1 MNKKIVLAITP
12 PFNDN
17 YLPIGIGIVKAL
29 IKDKYDVKC
38 MDLRLDLKNKI
49 FSYCDDLYDAEISE
63 NWYNEKTKIIME
75 ENPKVVGFTIYNS
88 CEKYTIELAKYI
100 KKVDS
105 NVKIVLAGPHFI
117 YGFEVDK
124 EKYKWCDY
132 IYQGES
138 ETGAREFFISIMEKK
153 PVKTLG
159 VWVKDKNGDFNY
171 TGRRERLMDLDKIP
185 IPDYSDFEMEY
196 YRALP
201 VEFSRGCSFRCTF
214 CDAVFEET
222 GALMVYQKFR
232 SGQRMFDEI
241 YKLFNE
247 YNLEEFIFVD
257 DSFVCSRG
265 SRDALLDFCDLLLE
279 HKMKIRWRVY
289 GVRITKFLDEEAI
302 DKMVKSGMV
311 EIRIGLESGSVNVR
325 EDMGKEASQEV
336 TDIYINAFLK
346 YAFLGHGYDPMK
358 KYVQVN
364 FFMMYNY
371 PSETAQDF
379 QDTIDWIKRDGER
392 ANIIGFTPFNVNGPY
407 MFTRAIQH
415 NFKDGKYNSFLWKT
429 DNSNFKIRFS
439 RFIRLLDLFKN
450 NKKFFFDVPDIC
462 FTKNYI
468 RVHDYENEYEVKEE
482 ISETLDRYLD
492 KKYIPP
498 RIYKECKDLKLKDWL
513 NYEK

>member
-1 MNKKIVLAITP
+1 
-12 PFNDN
+12 
-17 YLPIGIGIVKAL
+17 
-29 IKDKYDVKC
+29 
-38 MDLRLDLKNKI
+38 
-49 FSYCDDLYDAEISE
+49 
-63 NWYNEKTKIIME
+63 
-75 ENPKVVGFTIYNS
+75 
-88 CEKYTIELAKYI
+88 
-100 KKVDS
+100 
-105 NVKIVLAGPHFI
+105 
-117 YGFEVDK
+117 
-124 EKYKWCDY
+124 
-132 IYQGES
+132 
-138 ETGAREFFISIMEKK
+138 
-153 PVKTLG
+153 
-159 VWVKDKNGDFNY
+159 
-171 TGRRERLMDLDKIP
+171 
-185 IPDYSDFEMEY
+185 
-196 YRALP
+196 
-201 VEFSRGCSFRCTF
+201 
-214 CDAVFEET
+214 
-222 GALMVYQKFR
+222 
-232 SGQRMFDEI
+232 
-241 YKLFNE
+241 
-247 YNLEEFIFVD
+247 
-257 DSFVCSRG
+257 
-265 SRDALLDFCDLLLE
+265 
-279 HKMKIRWRVY
+279 
-289 GVRITKFLDEEAI
+289 
-302 DKMVKSGMV
+302 
-311 EIRIGLESGSVNVR
+311 
-325 EDMGKEASQEV
+325 
-336 TDIYINAFLK
+336 
-346 YAFLGHGYDPMK
+346 LGHGYDPMK

>member
-1 MNKKIVLAITP
+1 MNDIVLAITP

-29 IKDKYDVKC
+29 LKDKYDVKC
-38 MDLRLDLKNKI
+38 FDLRLDLEGRV
-49 FSYCDDLYDAEISE
+49 FSYSDDLYDAEISE
-63 NWYNEKTKIIME
+63 DWYIKKTKIILD
-75 ENPKVVGFTIYNS
+75 ENPKVVGFTIYKS
-88 CEKYTIELAKYI
+88 SEEFTLELAKYI

-138 ETGAREFFISIMEKK
+138 ETGAREFFTFVMEKK

-159 VWVKDKNGDFNY
+159 VWEKDKNGDFNY
-171 TGRRERLMDLDKIP
+171 TGRRERLMDLNKIP

-196 YRALP
+196 YRELP

-214 CDAVFEET
+214 CDAVFDMP
-222 GALMVYQKFR
+222 GRSLMIYQKFR
-232 SGQRMFDEI
+232 TGQRMFEEV
-241 YKLFNE
+241 YKLFNK

-289 GVRITKFLDEEAI
+289 GVRITKFLSEDDIDRLVEA
-302 DKMVKSGMV
+302 GLR
-311 EIRIGLESGSVNVR
+311 EIRIGLESGSPAVR
-325 EDMGKEASQEV
+325 EDMGKEPSNKI
-336 TDIYINAFLK
+336 TDNYINAFLK
-346 YAFLGHGYDPMK
+346 YSPA
-358 KYVQVN
+358 VQVN

-371 PSETAQDF
+371 PSESAQNF
-379 QDTIDWIKRDGER
+379 QETIDWIKRDGEK
-392 ANIIGFTPFNVNGPY
+392 ANIIGFTPFVVNGPY
-407 MFTRAIQH
+407 MFNRAEQH
-415 NFKDGKYNSFLWKT
+415 LFKNSEEGTFLWT
-429 DNSNFKIRFS
+429 TPNSNFMIRFS
-439 RFIRLLDLFKN
+439 RFIKLLDLFKN

-468 RVHDYENEYEVKEE
+468 RIHDYENKYELKKE
-482 ISETLDRYLD
+482 ISETLDGYLD
-492 KKYIPP
+492 KKYITTN
-498 RIYKECKDLKLKDWL
+498 IYEECKSLKLTDWL
-513 NYEK
+513 RYESK